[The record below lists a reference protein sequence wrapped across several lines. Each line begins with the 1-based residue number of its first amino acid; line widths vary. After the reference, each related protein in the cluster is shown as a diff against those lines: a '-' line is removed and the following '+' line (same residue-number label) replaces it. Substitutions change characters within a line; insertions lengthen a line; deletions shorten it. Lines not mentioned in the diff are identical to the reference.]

1 MHLFSFTKKTSSFQS
16 VRPSAMEKPSTAP
29 AAVNQRVNQA
39 PEWPG
44 ATSWDACQVTP
55 KKHKH
60 DFL

>member
-1 MHLFSFTKKTSSFQS
+1 
-16 VRPSAMEKPSTAP
+16 MEKPSTAP